1 LPRLSL
7 RKTIEATKL
16 NKRTGLAEV
25 GPEVTIPFGALVE
38 FVSAERETVRFS
50 YMGDYYRCAEDL
62 WQSAAGDKTLDAAP
76 APVAAATGEDVAVP
90 PKPGLIWET
99 LSSGSLGVARTRV
112 PGGWLVAITGQ
123 HSGLT
128 FLPDPAHE
136 WDGTTLAG

>member
-1 LPRLSL
+1 LPKLSL

-62 WQSAAGDKTLDAAP
+62 WQSAAGEKTHDAAAGP
-76 APVAAATGEDVAVP
+76 AAAATGVEAAAL
-90 PKPGLIWET
+90 PKPGLIWEP
-99 LSSGSLGVARTRV
+99 LPSSGLNVVRTKV

-123 HSGLT
+123 NSGLT
-128 FLPDPAHE
+128 CLPQPAHE